1 MVAEKKGSIHILSLE
16 TRLPMITITCPEC
29 PLVQA
34 DWSVSNSLMVGAVGG
49 NSWYVW
55 DISESS
61 LPLESGPAH
70 NTVATGFRWCKLP
83 VVNVCAHTNHLATGQ
98 VNGKR
103 TSGPPQGT
111 LS

>member
-70 NTVATGFRWCKLP
+70 NTVATGFRWCKTSS
-83 VVNVCAHTNHLATGQ
+83 NVFSTTSLNGQLRIQHLGHHK
-98 VNGKR
+98 VR
-103 TSGPPQGT
+103 CHR
-111 LS
+111 